1 MRLYRSFASGLFGLT
16 LCVAA
21 ARADGPPKGER
32 AGVRGSPL
40 HLLPEQADLL
50 VEVKQPRRLVETLTK
65 LEMLKQVR
73 QFAPVRELL
82 DSTPYRRFYQLVA
95 YFEKELGAPWP
106 QLLDR
111 LAGRG
116 AVLGVVFQSL
126 HEDKAK
132 FGVTPT
138 ATLLVIQGGDEKLL
152 RKFFQLGLTVLE
164 QELARQESKDKP
176 VKSSYEGVETV
187 RVGEGLHLAV
197 AGGTLLVGNTEK
209 ALQAGL
215 DRSLGRVKSSMA
227 DVADVAESGKLLPP
241 EPLASIWFNME
252 HARKAPEAK
261 ALYQSV
267 PRDDPQQTV
276 LLGHYLDLLTRSPF
290 VCAGVYPEKDGF
302 VTTIRVP
309 RGRSGMGLDQLL
321 HVPPPG
327 KPGTRPLLEPKN
339 VLYSESDYLDISRIW
354 TERDRLFN
362 EKQAQALEK
371 FDNQSVP
378 FLAGAKL
385 SRLLPQA
392 GPYYRFVAAHQ
403 PKVGYKTT
411 PKIAIP
417 AFALVWELREPEAFG
432 KSMETILRAAAL
444 LAGAQANLKLTEEK
458 YKGCNLVG
466 YRFSETEPIK
476 GDISDLRFNFSPCFT
491 RVADQ
496 FVACSTIE
504 LCRELVELIQKEGT
518 AAKRGDA
525 APVRMRLYGSGAA
538 AYLTT
543 IEDLLVT
550 RAALDQAVTPTE
562 AREQVRK
569 LLDLLRHLGA
579 LSIETKFTDYTTEY
593 NIRLRPEK

>member
-1 MRLYRSFASGLFGLT
+1 MRLYRSFASGLIGLT

-21 ARADGPPKGER
+21 ARAEGPP
-32 AGVRGSPL
+32 SPR

-50 VEVKQPRRLVETLTK
+50 VEVKQPRRLVETLTT
-65 LEMLKQVR
+65 LETLKQVR

-95 YFEKELGAPWP
+95 YFEKQLGAPWP

-116 AVLGVVFQSL
+116 VSLGLVFQSL

-138 ATLLVIQGGDEKLL
+138 ATLLVVQGEDEKLM

-164 QELARQESKDKP
+164 QELTRQESKDKP
-176 VKSSYEGVETV
+176 VKNSYEGVETV
-187 RVGEGLHLAV
+187 RIGEGLHLAV
-197 AGGTLLVGNTEK
+197 AGRTLLVGNTEK

-215 DRSLGRVKSSMA
+215 DRHLGRVKNSMA
-227 DVADVAESGKLLPP
+227 DVAGVAESGKLLSPD
-241 EPLASIWFNME
+241 PLASVWLNME
-252 HARKAPEAK
+252 QVRKVPDTK
-261 ALYQSV
+261 PLYQSL
-267 PRDDPQQTV
+267 PRDDPQLTV
-276 LLGHYLDLLTRSPF
+276 LLGHYLDLLRRAPF
-290 VCAGVYPEKDGF
+290 VCAGVYPEKAGF
-302 VTTIRVP
+302 VATIRVP
-309 RGRSGMGLDQLL
+309 CGRSGMGLDQLL

-339 VLYSESDYLDISRIW
+339 VLYSESDYLDIARIW

-362 EKQAQALEK
+362 EKQSQGIEK
-371 FDNQSVP
+371 FDKELIPSLIGV
-378 FLAGAKL
+378 KL

-403 PKVGYKTT
+403 PKVGYQTT
-411 PKIAIP
+411 PKISIP

-432 KSMETILRAAAL
+432 KSLETVLRGAAF
-444 LAGAQANLKLTEEK
+444 LAGSQANLKLVEEK
-458 YKGCNLVG
+458 YKGCNLIG
-466 YRFSETEPIK
+466 YRFPETDPKK
-476 GDISDLRFNFSPCFT
+476 GDLNDLRFNFSPCFT

-496 FVACSTIE
+496 FIACSTIE

-518 AAKRGDA
+518 APKRGEA

-562 AREQVRK
+562 ARDQVRK
-569 LLDLLRHLGA
+569 FLELVRHLGA
-579 LSIETKFTDYTTEY
+579 LSIESKFMDQAAEY
-593 NIRLRPEK
+593 NIRLGPGK

>member
-1 MRLYRSFASGLFGLT
+1 MCLYRSLTSGLIGLT

-21 ARADGPPKGER
+21 ARAEGPP
-32 AGVRGSPL
+32 SPR
-40 HLLPEQADLL
+40 HLLPEQTDLL
-50 VEVKQPRRLVETLTK
+50 AEVKQPRRLVETLTT
-65 LEMLKQVR
+65 LEMLKQIR

-82 DSTPYRRFYQLVA
+82 DSTSYRRFYQLVA

-106 QLLDR
+106 ELLDR

-126 HEDKAK
+126 HADKAK
-132 FGVTPT
+132 FGATPT
-138 ATLLVIQGGDEKLL
+138 AVLLVIQSEDEKLL

-176 VKSSYEGVETV
+176 IKSSYEGVETV
-187 RVGEGLHLAV
+187 RIGEGLHMAI
-197 AGGTLLVGNTEK
+197 AGGALLLGNAEK

-215 DRSLGRVKSSMA
+215 DRHLGRVKNSMA
-227 DVADVAESGKLLPP
+227 NVAGVAESAKLLPP
-241 EPLASIWFNME
+241 SPLASVWLNME
-252 HARKAPEAK
+252 RVRKAPDAK
-261 ALYQSV
+261 ALYQSP

-302 VTTIRVP
+302 VATVRVP
-309 RGRSGMGLDQLL
+309 CGRNGMGLDQLL

-327 KPGTRPLLEPKN
+327 KPGSRPLLEPKN
-339 VLYSESDYLDISRIW
+339 VLYSESNYLDISRIW
-354 TERDRLFN
+354 TERDRIFN

-371 FDNQSVP
+371 FDKQSVP
-378 FLAGAKL
+378 FLTGAKL
-385 SRLLPQA
+385 SRLLPQT

-417 AFALVWELREPEAFG
+417 AFAVAWELREPEAFG

-444 LAGAQANLKLTEEK
+444 LAGVQANLKLAEEK

-476 GDISDLRFNFSPCFT
+476 GDTSDLRFNFSPCFT

-496 FVACSTIE
+496 FVASSTIE
-504 LCRELVELIQKEGT
+504 LCRELVDVIQKEGT
-518 AAKRGDA
+518 KPERGDA
-525 APVRMRLYGSGAA
+525 SPARIKLYGAGAA

-543 IEDLLVT
+543 IEDFLVT

-562 AREQVRK
+562 ARQQVQK
-569 LLDLLRHLGA
+569 FLDLVRHLGA
-579 LSIETKFTDYTTEY
+579 LSLESKFNDYTAEY
-593 NIRLRPEK
+593 NIRLRRE